1 MHRTRGLFL
10 LRYLRTMFHRFDTAA
25 ISPTPWKNGGGT
37 TLELH
42 CSPPGATLADFDWR
56 VSIAT
61 VASSGP
67 FSRFPGIDRTIV
79 LLSGEG
85 MRLRAA
91 DGSIDHPLTEPGIPF
106 SFPGE
111 ACVEAIL
118 AGGVSSDFN
127 LMTRRPRRGEVGIL
141 REAASLT
148 LGMQGLIYASAG
160 RWLVGALTL
169 EGGQGLHW
177 SHAEPAQA
185 ADARPLSPDAMLIV
199 VRML

>member
-1 MHRTRGLFL
+1 MHRTYSPFL

-37 TLELH
+37 TLELL

-61 VASSGP
+61 VAASGP

-85 MRLRAA
+85 MHLRSA
-91 DGSIDHPLTEPGIPF
+91 DGSIDHPLIEPGIPF

-111 ACVEAIL
+111 APVEASL
-118 AGGVSSDFN
+118 VGGVSRDFN
-127 LMTRRPRRGEVGIL
+127 LMTRRPQLGEVKVL
-141 REAASLT
+141 REAASLA
-148 LGMQGLIYASAG
+148 LGTQGLLYATAG
-160 RWLVGALTL
+160 RWLVDDLTV
-169 EGGQGLHW
+169 EGGQLLHW
-177 SHAEPAQA
+177 SHAARA
-185 ADARPLSPDAMLIV
+185 ASARPASADAMLIF
-199 VRML
+199 VRVF